1 MGKPGLYAAYRSLGL
16 VADGGVAAVHQ
27 RGPASFITA
36 AVDGGR
42 AVHLYDVE
50 RLALKGA
57 SPYFPSAWGPP
68 TPPPPRATPAEGT
81 ATISGPPPPPP
92 PPPPVRA
99 NLLAT
104 VDDLTYVVTGARIGL
119 LRRLKPVGVW
129 DAHDAPITAIL
140 PLGVGLVATASAAD
154 GRVVVWASPAGEVV
168 ADVAL
173 PPGWMPT
180 ALAHPPTYLNKLLVG
195 GADGRLGLLNVRTGR
210 LVHTFRCLQDVPGV
224 DDIPMTVITPSAV
237 LDVVAVGT
245 GSGVVALLNVRT
257 DEVITVF
264 RHGCSFP
271 GARGTSTADA
281 SGEGDG
287 HVGGDSGKAT
297 GPAITGLSFR
307 TDGMDTLLSASA
319 DGSLATWYLP
329 SHSLSHVLRHVHPG
343 GVATAVFLP
352 GEATAVTVGAADNAV
367 KVHVADDAP
376 PPPSAVVPSGRR
388 SGVASGGRS
397 GGADAAAASAGAAA
411 PLRLLRSRSGS
422 AVPPVFVRFLGE
434 EDGRRVLVGGA
445 DGIIRQVSVVR
456 DAANRVMSVAPSLT
470 GAPELG
476 SKAAKRR
483 RLEAGVEV
491 GAAAPPPP
499 EANTPASLGV
509 AGGVLP
515 PVVDAAACTARLH
528 VPKWASAVTAHA
540 GRRDA
545 ITWHLGDG
553 RSGRALMPPPTVVA
567 AAPTLGAAT
576 AVAIAPDGG
585 LALVGAASG
594 HVHVYNLQSGRY
606 LGALEGVPRLPSR
619 RRDKAKELLLP
630 AAAPAP
636 SLLTPVT
643 PAPAIGRV
651 FVGAPP
657 AHRGRVGAL
666 AVNALGDTAVSG
678 GADGRL
684 VFWELR
690 SRLPARRDNKH
701 SFDTPAGAEAAEAAA
716 LAEADDA
723 AALAA
728 GAPASDKAVAAAA
741 ARTAAATVALPA
753 EVLRLAWAGPT
764 DLLAVAAADGTVY
777 VVDAA
782 TRVVARRLAAVRSR
796 PPPRLTDVCWAGGG
810 RRLITAAADG
820 RLRSWDVP
828 SGRLVD
834 VLSTPGTGG
843 VTSATVSPDGR
854 WVASVG
860 GGGVGVRL
868 WVDRGRFTPADCV
881 GSVVRAR
888 RARAVAAARRRRR
901 AEKGG
906 AGAGVTGGATSRAAA
921 ATSEG
926 DVSASAPLAEEE
938 EDDGSERD
946 DDAYTLVVGG
956 EVDAGSSADDG
967 GGDSNADDDDDLD
980 SGVDSEPEVT
990 SGTGA
995 AGLTTAPL
1003 AAGLVTLST
1012 AATAQWTTLANL
1024 AAIKR
1029 RNAPVEPMKKP
1040 AAAPFFLPTRPGLTA
1055 AFDFSATA
1063 NDEGGEDGT
1072 AEDIGEDGIAAAG
1085 GGARGGVRRDRVRLT
1100 KPPPV
1105 TGGEAGGKASGKAS
1119 DAVAAGAAAWMEANS
1134 EWGRLLLA
1142 GRRDDAAALLRRSG
1156 PSAAD
1161 VELRSVEGA
1170 PARAAAAAYFVDRLQ
1185 RRVDWELTSAHLRVF
1200 LGAHGRA
1207 LSRDVGGGEA
1217 LAKMAEAHGAGWARV
1232 RGLFG
1237 SVLTLG
1243 GYFSG
1248 QHV

>member
-1 MGKPGLYAAYRSLGL
+1 MGRPGLFAAYRTLGL

-27 RGPASFITA
+27 RGAASFITA

-57 SPYFPSAWGPP
+57 SPYFPASWGPP
-68 TPPPPRATPAEGT
+68 TPPPPHPTPAEGS
-81 ATISGPPPPPP
+81 ATKAAPPPPPS
-92 PPPPVRA
+92 PVRA
-99 NLLAT
+99 NLLSA

-173 PPGWMPT
+173 PPGWAPT

-210 LVHTFRCLQDVPGV
+210 LVHTFGCLEDMPGV
-224 DDIPMTVITPSAV
+224 GGIPVTVITPSAV

-271 GARGTSTADA
+271 GARGTLTTDG
-281 SGEGDG
+281 SGGDDG
-287 HVGGDSGKAT
+287 HVGGDSGKAA

-329 SHSLSHVLRHVHPG
+329 SHSLSHVLRYVHPG
-343 GVATAVFLP
+343 GVATAIYLP
-352 GEATAVTVGAADNAV
+352 GEAVAVTVGAADNTV

-376 PPPSAVVPSGRR
+376 PPPSAVVPGGRR
-388 SGVASGGRS
+388 SGAASGGRG

-445 DGIIRQVSVVR
+445 DGIIRLVSVVR
-456 DAANRVMSVAPSLT
+456 DAANRMMSVAPSLT
-470 GAPELG
+470 GAPGVG

-483 RLEAGVEV
+483 RLEAGVQV
-491 GAAAPPPP
+491 GAAAPIPPAADTP
-499 EANTPASLGV
+499 ESLGV

-515 PVVDAAACTARLH
+515 PVVDAATCTARLH

-553 RSGRALMPPPTVVA
+553 RSGRALLPPPTVVA
-567 AAPTLGAAT
+567 AAPSLGAAT

-606 LGALEGVPRLPSR
+606 VGALEGVARLPSR
-619 RRDKAKELLLP
+619 RRGKGKKLLLP

-636 SLLTPVT
+636 SLLTPIT
-643 PAPAIGRV
+643 PAPAGGRV
-651 FVGAPP
+651 LVGAPP
-657 AHRGRVGAL
+657 AHHGRVGAV

-690 SRLPARRDNKH
+690 SRLPARRDN
-701 SFDTPAGAEAAEAAA
+701 SQSIDTPAGAEAAEAAA
-716 LAEADDA
+716 LAEADEA

-728 GAPASDKAVAAAA
+728 GTPAGDKAVAAAA

-796 PPPRLTDVCWAGGG
+796 PPPRLTDLCWAGGG

-834 VLSTPGTGG
+834 VLSTTGAGG
-843 VTSATVSPDGR
+843 VASAAVSPDGR

-860 GGGVGVRL
+860 GRGVGVRL

-901 AEKGG
+901 AEKGREG
-906 AGAGVTGGATSRAAA
+906 AGATGEASSTAAA

-926 DVSASAPLAEEE
+926 DVPAGAPFVEEE

-956 EVDAGSSADDG
+956 EVDAGSQADDG
-967 GGDSNADDDDDLD
+967 GGGSDADDDDDLD
-980 SGVDSEPEVT
+980 SGVDSEPEAT
-990 SGTGA
+990 SGAGA

-1040 AAAPFFLPTRPGLTA
+1040 AAAPFFLPTRPGLAA
-1055 AFDFSATA
+1055 AFDFSAAA
-1063 NDEGGEDGT
+1063 NDGGGGDDT
-1072 AEDIGEDGIAAAG
+1072 AERSGGDGIAAAG
-1085 GGARGGVRRDRVRLT
+1085 GGSREGVRRDRVRLT
-1100 KPPPV
+1100 KPPV
-1105 TGGEAGGKASGKAS
+1105 AAKSETGGKASGKA
-1119 DAVAAGAAAWMEANS
+1119 DNAAAADVAAWMETNS

-1142 GRRDDAAALLRRSG
+1142 GRSDDAAALLRRSG

-1161 VELRSVEGA
+1161 VELRSVEGV
-1170 PARAAAAAYFVDRLQ
+1170 PARAAAAAYFVDRLE

-1207 LSRDVGGGEA
+1207 LSRDVGGEEA
-1217 LAKMAEAHGAGWARV
+1217 LEKMAIAHAAGWARV

-1248 QHV
+1248 QQV

>member
-27 RGPASFITA
+27 RGAASFVTA

-57 SPYFPSAWGPP
+57 SPYFPASWGPP
-68 TPPPPRATPAEGT
+68 TPPPLPTTPEGV
-81 ATISGPPPPPP
+81 ANDAAPPPPPS
-92 PPPPVRA
+92 PPPVRA
-99 NLLAT
+99 DLLAA
-104 VDDLTYVVTGARIGL
+104 VDDLTYVVTGSRIGL
-119 LRRLKPVGVW
+119 LRRLRPAGVW

-140 PLGVGLVATASAAD
+140 PLGVGLVASASADD
-154 GRVVVWASPAGEVV
+154 GRVVVWASPAGKVV

-173 PPGWMPT
+173 PLGWAPT

-210 LVHTFRCLQDVPGV
+210 LVHTFGCLEDVPGV
-224 DDIPMTVITPSAV
+224 GGCPVTVITPSAV

-271 GARGTSTADA
+271 GALATSTA
-281 SGEGDG
+281 SDG
-287 HVGGDSGKAT
+287 HGNGQGGGGAKAV

-319 DGSLATWYLP
+319 DGSLATWHLP
-329 SHSLSHVLRHVHPG
+329 SHSLAHVLRHVHPG
-343 GVATAVFLP
+343 GVATAVYLP

-376 PPPSAVVPSGRR
+376 PPPSAVVPGGRR
-388 SGVASGGRS
+388 SGVGGGG
-397 GGADAAAASAGAAA
+397 GGANAAAASAGAAA
-411 PLRLLRSRSGS
+411 PPRLLRFRSGS

-445 DGIIRQVSVVR
+445 DGTLRLVSVIR
-456 DAANRVMSVAPSLT
+456 DAANRVVSVAPSLT
-470 GAPELG
+470 GAPG
-476 SKAAKRR
+476 ASSKAAKRR
-483 RLEAGVEV
+483 RLEAGVQV

-499 EANTPASLGV
+499 AAGTPEALGV

-545 ITWHLGDG
+545 LTWHLGDG
-553 RSGRALMPPPTVVA
+553 RSGRALMPPPTVAA
-567 AAPTLGAAT
+567 AAPALGAAT

-594 HVHVYNLQSGRY
+594 HVHVYNMQSGRY
-606 LGALEGVPRLPSR
+606 VGALEGVPRPPSSGR
-619 RRDKAKELLLP
+619 RGGGKAKERLLP

-636 SLLTPVT
+636 SLLTPFT
-643 PAPAIGRV
+643 PAPAGGNALA
-651 FVGAPP
+651 GAPP
-657 AHRGRVGAL
+657 AHGGRVGAV

-678 GADGRL
+678 GDDGRL

-690 SRLPARRDNKH
+690 SRLPARRD
-701 SFDTPAGAEAAEAAA
+701 SRSIDTPAAAEAAEAAA
-716 LAEADDA
+716 LAEEADA

-728 GAPASDKAVAAAA
+728 GAPADKAVAAAA

-753 EVLRLAWAGPT
+753 GVLRLAWSGPT
-764 DLLAVAAADGTVY
+764 DLLAVAATDGTVY

-782 TRVVARRLAAVRSR
+782 TRVLARRLAAVRSR
-796 PPPRLTDVCWAGGG
+796 PPPRLTDVSWAGGG
-810 RRLITAAADG
+810 RRLVTAAADG

-828 SGRLVD
+828 SGQLVD
-834 VLSTPGTGG
+834 VLTTPGAGG
-843 VTSATVSPDGR
+843 VASAAVSPDGR

-901 AEKGG
+901 MERVGEG
-906 AGAGVTGGATSRAAA
+906 ASTADNTAA

-926 DVSASAPLAEEE
+926 EGPAGAPMVETE

-956 EVDAGSSADDG
+956 EVDADSSADDG
-967 GGDSNADDDDDLD
+967 GHSDADDGDLD
-980 SGVDSEPEVT
+980 SGVDSEPDAA

-1003 AAGLVTLST
+1003 APGLVTLST

-1029 RNAPVEPMKKP
+1029 RNAPVEPLKKP
-1040 AAAPFFLPTRPGLTA
+1040 AAAPFFLPTRPGLAA
-1055 AFDFSATA
+1055 AFDFSAA
-1063 NDEGGEDGT
+1063 ADDAEGG
-1072 AEDIGEDGIAAAG
+1072 AAADGATGGSGGEG
-1085 GGARGGVRRDRVRLT
+1085 GGGPGGPRRARVRLT
-1100 KPPPV
+1100 KPPPA
-1105 TGGEAGGKASGKAS
+1105 AGGKAGGGKAGGG
-1119 DAVAAGAAAWMEANS
+1119 APPTTAAPTGAAWMEANA

-1142 GRRDDAAALLRRSG
+1142 GRPDDAAALLRRAG

-1161 VELRSVEGA
+1161 VALRSVEGA
-1170 PARAAAAAYFVDRLQ
+1170 PARAAAAAYFADRLAA
-1185 RRVDWELTSAHLRVF
+1185 RADWELTSAHLRVF

-1207 LSRDVGGGEA
+1207 LARDEGGGEA
-1217 LAKMAEAHGAGWARV
+1217 LAAIAAAHAAGWARV

-1248 QHV
+1248 QQQV